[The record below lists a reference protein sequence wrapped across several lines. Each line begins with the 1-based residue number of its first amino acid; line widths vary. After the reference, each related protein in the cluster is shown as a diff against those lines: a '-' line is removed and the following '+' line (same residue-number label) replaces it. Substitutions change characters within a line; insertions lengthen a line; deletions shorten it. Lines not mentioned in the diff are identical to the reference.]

1 VNILPLVSAIVALL
15 LLANPLSAAD
25 PVTYSRNVAPI
36 LFRHCTACHRPGEI
50 GPFSL
55 QTYRDARQRMTLIAD
70 ATRRRVM
77 PPWKPDPAPGLFLDD
92 RSLSEQDIQTIQD
105 WAAQGGPEGD
115 TRTLPTVPTYP
126 DGWQLGQPDLVV
138 SMPAPYAL
146 RPDGPDLFRTF
157 VLPIPTTT
165 ARYVR
170 AMEFRA
176 GNGRGVHHA
185 NLGVDR
191 TRSSRRLDAADPEP
205 GYVGG
210 MVQDAAY
217 PP

>member
-1 VNILPLVSAIVALL
+1 MPE
-15 LLANPLSAAD
+15 P
-25 PVTYSRNVAPI
+25 Y
-36 LFRHCTACHRPGEI
+36 
-50 GPFSL
+50 
-55 QTYRDARQRMTLIAD
+55 TLRA
-70 ATRRRVM
+70 
-77 PPWKPDPAPGLFLDD
+77 
-92 RSLSEQDIQTIQD
+92 
-105 WAAQGGPEGD
+105 
-115 TRTLPTVPTYP
+115 
-126 DGWQLGQPDLVV
+126 
-138 SMPAPYAL
+138 
-146 RPDGPDLFRTF
+146 DGPDLFRTF

-170 AMEFRA
+170 AIEFRP

-217 PP
+217 PTGLHARVDAGPAAAPVARRHAVAARAGAAISSCSCTCSRPASPSRCR